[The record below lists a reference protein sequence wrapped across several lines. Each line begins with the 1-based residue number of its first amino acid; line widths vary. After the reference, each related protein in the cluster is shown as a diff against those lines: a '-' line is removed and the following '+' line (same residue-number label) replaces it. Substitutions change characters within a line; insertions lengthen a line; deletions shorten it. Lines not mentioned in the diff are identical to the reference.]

1 MVITVDAET
10 ETIARHLAALR
21 GQTIE
26 AAVRAALRAELV
38 RAQTERSAKPTP
50 MLTPAQLAKI
60 EHMMTVIAALPPG
73 NPEAGD
79 RTAFLYDEN
88 GLPR

>member
-1 MVITVDAET
+1 MAITVDAET

-21 GQTIE
+21 GQSIE
-26 AAVRAALRAELV
+26 AAVSAAVRAELM
-38 RAQTERSAKPTP
+38 RAQTERSAQPTP
-50 MLTPAQLAKI
+50 VLTPAQLAKI

-73 NPEAGD
+73 LPEAGD

-88 GLPR
+88 GLPC

>member
-10 ETIARHLAALR
+10 ETIARNLAALR

-26 AAVRAALRAELV
+26 AAVRGALRAELV

-60 EHMMTVIAALPPG
+60 EHMMAVIAALPPG
-73 NPEAGD
+73 NHEAGD

>member
-10 ETIARHLAALR
+10 ETIARNLAALR

-26 AAVRAALRAELV
+26 AAVRGALRAELV

-50 MLTPAQLAKI
+50 MLTPTQLAKI
-60 EHMMTVIAALPPG
+60 EHMMAVIAALPPG
-73 NPEAGD
+73 NHEAGD

>member
-1 MVITVDAET
+1 VVITVDAET

-21 GQTIE
+21 GQSIE
-26 AAVRAALRAELV
+26 AAVSAALRAELE
-38 RAQTERSAKPTP
+38 RAKAEGAANPARA
-50 MLTPAQLAKI
+50 LTPAQLSKI
-60 EHMMTVIAALPPG
+60 EHMMTIVSALPPG
-73 NPEAGD
+73 DREAGD